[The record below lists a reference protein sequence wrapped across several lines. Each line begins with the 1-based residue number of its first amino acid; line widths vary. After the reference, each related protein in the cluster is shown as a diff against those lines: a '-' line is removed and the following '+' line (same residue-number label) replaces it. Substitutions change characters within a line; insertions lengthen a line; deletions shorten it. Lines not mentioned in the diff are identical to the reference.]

1 MLVTSRPP
9 SSVYSP
15 GADPALLLAAPGAGR
30 DPKAG
35 LERRGDPPAQG
46 GEPRASRRGQP
57 AASPHLKSAASVLN
71 LEARLLSW
79 RLKTEQIIPPD
90 F

>member
-46 GEPRASRRGQP
+46 GEPRASR
-57 AASPHLKSAASVLN
+57 
-71 LEARLLSW
+71 
-79 RLKTEQIIPPD
+79 
-90 F
+90 